1 MDSKGRALQI
11 VVDSGNQADIRCA
24 DRIEIPSGHR
34 LVADKGYDSTALR
47 DQIWDA
53 GSCPCIPILKN
64 RKDPASRHRGFYK
77 LHHRVENFF
86 QHITR
91 LSRVCT
97 RCEKLSFHFLAF
109 VQLATNLDRLK
120 SSPWRHAPRS
130 LRVPS
135 GATSGNSL
143 GCLNGNRTPVAGL

>member
-77 LHHRVENFF
+77 LHHSVENFF
-86 QHITR
+86 QRIKPITDFA
-91 LSRVCT
+91 VGG
-97 RCEKLSFHFLAF
+97 LACSTTII
-109 VQLATNLDRLK
+109 L
-120 SSPWRHAPRS
+120 PP
-130 LRVPS
+130 
-135 GATSGNSL
+135 
-143 GCLNGNRTPVAGL
+143 PVASFEIVTKDKA